1 MRIMR
6 LMRLMPVLLFV
17 VRVALMLL
25 VRVLLRR
32 LARHWMVRPGRVG
45 RVRVGVRVPE
55 VLAVVVHPV
64 EQSVAAHV
72 RYDVVHA
79 EVVPVHL
86 QRALLRE
93 LLPLVGLVDLTLQI
107 FRVRAFLLVGGDA
120 TRGVGVGM
128 NVAQTAEPLRTRS
141 LFVVLVERH
150 VETSSSLSRVRR
162 VTVPTET
169 AVVDAAAASFLFQRG
184 FPTALLKFLLLVV
197 LRLALASEH
206 LTRRDAGLVRGAPV
220 VLGLGRVLGAV
231 RGRHAAA
238 GGTGTHAAGG
248 TAGRAVVPA
257 GRGARGEESLALLQ
271 VHRDC
276 DAYAFRDFASTAP
289 SCGAERGRCDA
300 RAKRRGYR
308 QETPKSVGRDL
319 RVLSALPLGA
329 ARSAAALRGS

>member
-1 MRIMR
+1 
-6 LMRLMPVLLFV
+6 
-17 VRVALMLL
+17 
-25 VRVLLRR
+25 
-32 LARHWMVRPGRVG
+32 MVRPGRVG

-55 VLAVVVHPV
+55 VLASVVHPV
-64 EQSVAAHV
+64 QSSVAAHV

-86 QRALLRE
+86 QRTLLRE
-93 LLPLVGLVDLTLQI
+93 LLTAVSLVDLTLQI
-107 FRVRAFLLVGGDA
+107 RGVRAFLLVSGDA
-120 TRGVGVGM
+120 TFCRGVGIGM
-128 NVAQTAEPLRTRS
+128 YVAQTAEPLRTRS

-150 VETSSSLSRVRR
+150 VETSFHA
-162 VTVPTET
+162 TDT
-169 AVVDAAAASFLFQRG
+169 AVVKAAAASFLFQRG

-206 LTRRDAGLVRGAPV
+206 LTRRDAGLVREAPV
-220 VLGLGRVLGAV
+220 VLGLGRVLGGV

-276 DAYAFRDFASTAP
+276 VAYAFRDARLNRSVLRRRT
-289 SCGAERGRCDA
+289 GAVRRA
-300 RAKRRGYR
+300 RSVAGTW
-308 QETPKSVGRDL
+308 ETPKSVGRDL
-319 RVLSALPLGA
+319 RVLSALPGA
-329 ARSAAALRGS
+329 RLEVPRRFGDRSEERKLVREKSTALPFGRVGATNV